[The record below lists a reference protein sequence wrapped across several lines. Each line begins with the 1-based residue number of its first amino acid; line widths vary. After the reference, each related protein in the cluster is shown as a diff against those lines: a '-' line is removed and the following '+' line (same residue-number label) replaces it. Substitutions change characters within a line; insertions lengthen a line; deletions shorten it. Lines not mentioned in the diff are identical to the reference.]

1 MLLKYI
7 FFFGHVSCCATKY
20 NLVWTVLKYDL
31 NVTFIKML
39 THLFPCC
46 CSWFVHVPRCVVLAC
61 AYVFSAWS
69 FMCYHFSPSVPCLV
83 SCCAWY
89 HSYTMSSVGFM
100 WYCDKRWKLS
110 YMQTWAFVLTS
121 CNCGRTFSWSLGFYF
136 YSIASSSFVHSEI
149 SLVQSPA
156 QYICTLNIPH
166 LLIACDCVT
175 LCSSFIFKLSTLY
188 HIFYVTFRKPWWISW
203 SCK

>member
-20 NLVWTVLKYDL
+20 DLVWTVLKYDL
-31 NVTFIKML
+31 NVTFIQML

-46 CSWFVHVPRCVVLAC
+46 CYWFVHVPRCVVLAC

-89 HSYTMSSVGFM
+89 HSYTVSSVGSM

-110 YMQTWAFVLTS
+110 NMQTWAFVLTS
-121 CNCGRTFSWSLGFYF
+121 CNCGRTFSWTWFLFLQHCIMQPRSQWHLIGPKSRSVYLYTKYPTFDCLWLCN
-136 YSIASSSFVHSEI
+136 I
-149 SLVQSPA
+149 VQ
-156 QYICTLNIPH
+156 QLHIQI
-166 LLIACDCVT
+166 
-175 LCSSFIFKLSTLY
+175 STLY

-203 SCK
+203 SC